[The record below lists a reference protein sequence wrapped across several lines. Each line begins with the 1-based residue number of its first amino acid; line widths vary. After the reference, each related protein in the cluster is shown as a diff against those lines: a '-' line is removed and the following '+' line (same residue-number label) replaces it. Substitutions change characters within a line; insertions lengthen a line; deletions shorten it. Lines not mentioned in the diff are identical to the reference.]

1 MKALTCEMCG
11 STNLIKEDGVFVCQ
25 SCGTKYSVEEA
36 KKMMVEGTVDVKGT
50 VKVDKSNEIENLLKL
65 AEEAIGSVNGEEA
78 YSYANRA
85 LEIEPENAKAW
96 FLRMKAVGLTAILK
110 DLKVLEVIKAGNN
123 AIKFSNNELSKDVY
137 VYYLTKCLND
147 LKFCMNQLADTDA
160 IKRLYEANAQLN
172 AWKAT
177 ENTLASDTIASL
189 ILTQVDNVVKLR
201 ELVPNSLVSSD
212 SEISKLV
219 GEVAKQWV
227 YYTNALN
234 SRFNVYGSKLNDET
248 VAKYRAV
255 LAKIKQGL
263 PDNMQ
268 NVIADEEISNPS
280 SGPCYVATAVY
291 GSYDCPEVWTLR
303 RFRDFTLD
311 ETWYG
316 RLFIKAYY
324 ATSPTFVN
332 YFGNVKLFKSQG
344 KILLDRWVAKLNKKG
359 YERTPYKDKY

>member
-324 ATSPTFVN
+324 ATSPTFVK

-344 KILLDRWVAKLNKKG
+344 KKLLDRWVAKLNKKG
-359 YERTPYKDKY
+359 YENTPYDDKY

>member
-303 RFRDFTLD
+303 RFRDVCL
-311 ETWYG
+311 
-316 RLFIKAYY
+316 
-324 ATSPTFVN
+324 
-332 YFGNVKLFKSQG
+332 
-344 KILLDRWVAKLNKKG
+344 
-359 YERTPYKDKY
+359 